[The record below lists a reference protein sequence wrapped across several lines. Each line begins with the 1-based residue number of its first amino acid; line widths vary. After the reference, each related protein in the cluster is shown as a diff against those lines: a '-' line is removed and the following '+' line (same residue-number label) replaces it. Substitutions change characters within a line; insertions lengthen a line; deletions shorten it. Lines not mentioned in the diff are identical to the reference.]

1 MLKKIVLTTAIT
13 SLMTTSAFTCT
24 IDGKE
29 GLLPENTEWIGT
41 DAKSMTSSNIDEE
54 KFNEVIDSV
63 VSVYEPIIAEMGG
76 KLKVERN
83 WDDGTVNAYA
93 SRRGGTW
100 NVAMFGG
107 LARHE
112 TITPDGFAL
121 VVCHEVGHHIGGAP
135 KKKSFWSSS
144 WASNEGQSDYFATL
158 KCLRKTWRNEN
169 NQAVISKMEVPEV
182 VKTTC
187 ASQFTNSDD
196 QAICQRGAMAGMSTA
211 KLFQALRNQ
220 ETAPDFTTPDAN
232 TVSSTSH
239 SHPATQCRLDTYYA
253 GAICPQLDSDDVDQS
268 DEVTGVCYRANGDTT
283 GVRPL
288 CWFAPKKSS
297 I

>member
-1 MLKKIVLTTAIT
+1 MLKKLVLTTAIT
-13 SLMTTSAFTCT
+13 SLMTTAAFTCT

-29 GLLPENTEWIGT
+29 GLLPKNSAWIGT
-41 DAKSMTSSNIDEE
+41 DAKSMNNANLDEE

-63 VSVYEPIIAEMGG
+63 VTIYEPILANMGG

-112 TITPDGFAL
+112 AITPDGFAL
-121 VVCHEVGHHIGGAP
+121 VVCHELGHHIGGAP
-135 KKKSFWSSS
+135 KKASWYST

-158 KCLRKTWRNEN
+158 KCLRKTFRNDN
-169 NQAVISKMEVPEV
+169 NQEIVAKMEVPEAV
-182 VKTTC
+182 VTTC
-187 ASQFTNSDD
+187 AAQFTNADD

-211 KLFQALRNQ
+211 KLFQALRSQ
-220 ETAPDFTTPDAN
+220 DTAPEFTTPDTA
-232 TVSSTSH
+232 TVTTTAD

-253 GAICPQLDSDDVDQS
+253 GAICSQIDTDDVDQS
-268 DEVTGVCYRANGDTT
+268 DEVSGVCYRANGDET

-288 CWFAPKKSS
+288 CWFAPKTSS
-297 I
+297 L